1 MAVCGGDDIEKMEP
15 KLLQATADYLV
26 ERRSLSIG
34 GWQLVSRVPRN
45 ELYHGV
51 DGSLGFYM
59 GAYMLALA
67 LLLCMVLF
75 CYRRLVL
82 PIRNMDSFVR
92 KIQKEPGARMQIGR
106 QDEIGT
112 VELGINR
119 MD

>member
-82 PIRNMDSFVR
+82 RIRNMDSFVR
-92 KIQKEPGARMQIGR
+92 KIQKEPGGAYADWQAG
-106 QDEIGT
+106 
-112 VELGINR
+112 
-119 MD
+119 

>member
-51 DGSLGFYM
+51 DGSLGFLYGRLYAGL
-59 GAYMLALA
+59 GAFAVYGSV
-67 LLLCMVLF
+67 LL
-75 CYRRLVL
+75 
-82 PIRNMDSFVR
+82 S
-92 KIQKEPGARMQIGR
+92 QAGAANTEYG
-106 QDEIGT
+106 
-112 VELGINR
+112 
-119 MD
+119 